1 MILRMRAL
9 LLYVAASSAF
19 LASPAL
25 AAGPSFPCSKAT
37 APDEIAICADDHL
50 SQLDRLANLAFTEV
64 KRGSN
69 KPKALKA
76 ARYGMTARSACQD
89 DKGCIFSAQVE
100 LIKSL
105 QDLGATVTLPDWAES
120 GIMPGSDSAASGEAD
135 GLPTEVG
142 QCVNTMI
149 KRIGSRFT
157 DDINASPDDGSAVQ
171 FANDG
176 WQISYDKEPGLL
188 HAEVGDPVMMCLV
201 ELPKDCPP
209 GDERGKIYTTTDL
222 RTQESWTLPDSQHTC
237 GGA

>member
-1 MILRMRAL
+1 MRL
-9 LLYVAASSAF
+9 LLLLLAASV
-19 LASPAL
+19 LCASPAV

-37 APDEIAICADDHL
+37 QPDEIAICADDHL
-50 SQLDRLANLAFTEV
+50 SQLDRLAALAFTEV

-69 KPKALKA
+69 KAKALKA

-120 GIMPGSDSAASGEAD
+120 GILPGSDSSASEEAD

-142 QCVNTMI
+142 QCANTTI
-149 KRIGSRFT
+149 KRIGSRFA
-157 DDINASPDDGSAVQ
+157 DDINANPDDGSAVQ

-209 GDERGKIYTTTDL
+209 GDDRGKVYTTTDL
-222 RTQESWTLPDSQHTC
+222 RTEESWTLPDSQHTC